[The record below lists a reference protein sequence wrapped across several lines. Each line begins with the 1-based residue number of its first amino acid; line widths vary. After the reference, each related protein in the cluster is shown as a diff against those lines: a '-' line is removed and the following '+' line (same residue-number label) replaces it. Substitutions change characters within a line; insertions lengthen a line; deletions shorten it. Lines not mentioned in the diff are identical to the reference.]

1 MVDRDRLIS
10 WAQNL
15 VSMIKE
21 AKLYEDIYI
30 ALSMQLTVSEIFQSL
45 VDRKLVTPDEAIELG
60 IHPDNVV
67 EALSETP
74 ISSRSGGIVVPLR
87 TV

>member
-30 ALSMQLTVSEIFQSL
+30 AVSMQLTVSEIFQSL
-45 VDRKLVTPDEAIELG
+45 VERKLVTPDEATELG
-60 IHPDNVV
+60 IHPNNVV

-74 ISSRSGGIVVPLR
+74 ISCRSGGNVIPLR
-87 TV
+87 IF